1 MGGRRKDV
9 RVLAGKESRGPGA
22 YNPEPENVKKKT
34 ANYTM
39 AKDRKGVCPDVYGST
54 PGPNNYNPKF
64 QKTLIVKGEPTVKYR
79 VWCHAQV

>member
-54 PGPNNYNPKF
+54 PGPNNYNPNMFSGKN
-64 QKTLIVKGEPTVKYR
+64 KAASWGMGSGSRPALS
-79 VWCHAQV
+79 